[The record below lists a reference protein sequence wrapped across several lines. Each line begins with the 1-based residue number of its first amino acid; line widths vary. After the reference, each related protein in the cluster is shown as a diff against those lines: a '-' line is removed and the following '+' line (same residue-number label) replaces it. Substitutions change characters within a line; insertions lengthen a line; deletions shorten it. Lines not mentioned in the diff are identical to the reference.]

1 MASMRE
7 LVRLMQKLEDQLVV
21 CMRCGMCQA
30 VCPVFSQTGRE
41 ADVARGKLAL
51 LDGLMQEMFQ
61 DPRGVYERLNRCLL
75 CGSCAANCPSGVSVT
90 EIFLQ
95 ARAILTGFM
104 GLPPAKKAILRGML
118 AHPELFDNLLAW
130 GARFQKIF
138 TREVNAVIGTS
149 CARITTP
156 LIGDR
161 HFRGLARVPFHRLQP
176 ELDSPPAKGRPRAA
190 FFVGCLL
197 DKFFPD
203 IARAAVEVLQF
214 QGVGVF
220 MPSGQ
225 ACCGIPAVSSGDTR
239 TFGRLVRHN
248 LALFEAGRWDFLVTA
263 CATCTA
269 TIRKV
274 WPMML
279 REETASLRARA
290 ESVAARVMDINQFL
304 VDEVGLPARERR
316 KGGEPVAVTYHDP
329 CHLKKSLGVAAQ
341 PRAVIAANPD
351 YRLVEM
357 PEADTCC
364 GMGGSF
370 NLQYYDLSAAIGQRK
385 RDNVQASGAAVVA
398 TGCPA
403 CMLQLSD
410 ALSRAGDRV
419 AVRHPVQLYAESLR
433 AKT

>member
-1 MASMRE
+1 
-7 LVRLMQKLEDQLVV
+7 V
-21 CMRCGMCQA
+21 
-30 VCPVFSQTGRE
+30 
-41 ADVARGKLAL
+41 
-51 LDGLMQEMFQ
+51 
-61 DPRGVYERLNRCLL
+61 
-75 CGSCAANCPSGVSVT
+75 
-90 EIFLQ
+90 
-95 ARAILTGFM
+95 
-104 GLPPAKKAILRGML
+104 
-118 AHPELFDNLLAW
+118 
-130 GARFQKIF
+130 
-138 TREVNAVIGTS
+138 
-149 CARITTP
+149 
-156 LIGDR
+156 
-161 HFRGLARVPFHRLQP
+161 
-176 ELDSPPAKGRPRAA
+176 A

-203 IARAAVEVLQF
+203 IARAAVEVLRF
-214 QGVGVF
+214 HGVGVF

-225 ACCGIPAVSSGDTR
+225 ACCGIPALSAGDTQ

-248 LALFEAGRWDFLVTA
+248 LALFEARRWDCLVTA

-269 TIRKV
+269 TIRKL
-274 WPMML
+274 WPVML
-279 REETASLRARA
+279 REETAALRARA
-290 ESVAARVMDINQFL
+290 EKMAAKALDINQLL

-316 KGGEPVAVTYHDP
+316 KGGDPVAVTYHDP

-341 PRAVIAANPD
+341 PRAVLAANPD

-419 AVRHPVQLYAESLR
+419 AVRHPLELYAESLGT
-433 AKT
+433 KT

>member
-1 MASMRE
+1 M
-7 LVRLMQKLEDQLVV
+7 
-21 CMRCGMCQA
+21 
-30 VCPVFSQTGRE
+30 
-41 ADVARGKLAL
+41 
-51 LDGLMQEMFQ
+51 
-61 DPRGVYERLNRCLL
+61 
-75 CGSCAANCPSGVSVT
+75 

-95 ARAILTGFM
+95 ARAILAGFM

-118 AHPELFDNLLAW
+118 AHPELFDHVMAW
-130 GARFQKIF
+130 GAKFQKIF
-138 TREVNAVIGTS
+138 TREVNDVIGTS
-149 CARITTP
+149 CARINSP

-161 HFRGLARVPFHRLQP
+161 HFRGLAEKPFHRLLP
-176 ELDSPPAKGRPRAA
+176 ELDTAPAKGRPRAA

-203 IARAAVEVLQF
+203 IARAAVDVLQAH
-214 QGVGVF
+214 GVGIF
-220 MPSGQ
+220 MPPGQ
-225 ACCGIPAVSSGDTR
+225 ACCGIPAVSSGDTQ

-248 LALFEAGRWDFLVTA
+248 LALFEAGRFDYLVTA

-279 REETASLRARA
+279 REETTALRARVEKMA
-290 ESVAARVMDINQFL
+290 VKTLDVNQFL
-304 VDEVGLPARERR
+304 VDEVGVLTRDRQ
-316 KGGEPVAVTYHDP
+316 KDGEPVAVTYHDP

-351 YRLVEM
+351 YRLIEM
-357 PEADTCC
+357 PEADACC

-370 NLQYYDLSAAIGQRK
+370 NLQYYELSAGIGRRK
-385 RDNVQASGAAVVA
+385 RDNIQASGAAIVA

-403 CMLQLSD
+403 CMLQISD
-410 ALSRAGDRV
+410 ALSRTGDRV

-433 AKT
+433 SKP